1 MITTTTEENVGA
13 QVIAHAAPA
22 KLYSLLLRLRPLE
35 VGTLMPFSGELVH
48 AAWLDWI
55 REAAPDVSASLHD
68 GNRQRLFTC
77 SSLQF
82 PLPPQRMREAERD
95 NVHLPVE
102 PRQTYTVRLT
112 FLLGELFPLF
122 YDSLMRF
129 NMAGIGSR
137 KPPFMQIGKR
147 AFLLEEVIAAADD
160 PSGWTGFSTFAGL
173 VKQVRAMKQT
183 ADQLLKLEFAAI
195 TTFSRN
201 SSKERGYSNH
211 FAILPLPQYVFPG
224 LVKRWQELAPPEL
237 AHLVQRESVEA
248 YIQEEGVIIGDYD
261 LRPHWV
267 TFVKHYQ
274 RGFVGTCSY
283 ILRGKDEPTT
293 PESPLT
299 VRQQILLLAQ
309 LAFYTG
315 VGSKT
320 AMGMG
325 QTRIAGLKKTVE
337 V

>member
-1 MITTTTEENVGA
+1 MAASTTNPVPANIAVGTS
-13 QVIAHAAPA
+13 AAPA

-35 VGTLMPFSGELVH
+35 YGTLMPFSGELVH

-55 REAAPDVSASLHD
+55 RNATPDVSTSLHD
-68 GNRQRLFTC
+68 GNQRRMFTC

-82 PLPPQRMREAERD
+82 PLSSQRMRQAERE

-102 PRQTYTVRLT
+102 SVKTYTVRLT

-129 NMAGIGSR
+129 NMPGGGGAK

-147 AFLLEEVIAAADD
+147 LFLLEEVIADKDD
-160 PSGWTGFSTFAGL
+160 SSGWAGFTTFAGL
-173 VKQVRAMKQT
+173 VEQVRATTLAVEQP
-183 ADQLLKLEFAAI
+183 LKLEFAAI

-201 SSKERGYSNH
+201 SSKERGISNH
-211 FAILPLPQYVFPG
+211 FAILPMPQYVFPG
-224 LVKRWQELAPPEL
+224 LVKRWQELAPPEM
-237 AHLVQRESVEA
+237 AHLVQRERIEA
-248 YIQEEGVIIGDYD
+248 YIQEEGIIIGDYD

-267 TFVKHYQ
+267 TFVKHRQ
-274 RGFVGTCSY
+274 RGFAGTCSY
-283 ILRGKDEPTT
+283 ILRGRDEPTSL
-293 PESPLT
+293 ESPLT
-299 VRQQILLLAQ
+299 VRQQMLLLAH

-315 VGSKT
+315 VGAKT

-325 QTRIAGLKKTVE
+325 QTRIVDLKV
-337 V
+337 